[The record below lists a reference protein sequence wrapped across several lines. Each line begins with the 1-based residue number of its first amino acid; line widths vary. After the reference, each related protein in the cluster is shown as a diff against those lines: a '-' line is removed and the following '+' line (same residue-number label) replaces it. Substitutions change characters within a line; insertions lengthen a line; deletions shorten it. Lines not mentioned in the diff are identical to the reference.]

1 MLFTLKYTLS
11 FDFTKNIPVLVRNE
25 KQSSLS
31 SRSLLSGR
39 GQVWLVL
46 VVLNK
51 SADLTKLRR
60 KRLVRWVTIQFGICG
75 RVGGKLWAVIR
86 GEFASG

>member
-39 GQVWLVL
+39 GQVWLV
-46 VVLNK
+46 VSGSKQVSRPHK
-51 SADLTKLRR
+51 TQEKKA
-60 KRLVRWVTIQFGICG
+60 CE
-75 RVGGKLWAVIR
+75 VGNNSVWDLWACR
-86 GEFASG
+86 RETMGCDTG